1 MKYTSK
7 FTLATRNI
15 RSILVLIIVFIVT
28 GANSKVPGS
37 IATNTT
43 DSHIAI
49 ANYLAAQENLKL
61 TGLSPN

>member
-1 MKYTSK
+1 MKYISK

-43 DSHIAI
+43 V
-49 ANYLAAQENLKL
+49 E
-61 TGLSPN
+61 LSASRRYPLDH